1 MTARDLPLKDF
12 RYAAALLAGIIG
24 GIHLLHPT
32 LGLPRLITYLQVG
45 TIFDPR
51 PVIFTLTAI
60 LIVIGIMMGRRRMYP
75 RVVYGAGIL
84 LMIGFVGG
92 YVLWHT
98 VLNHGAFWPHIP
110 ETPHTDLGYF
120 EAVWLHLIN
129 DPIAMISIFH
139 ELALLGLLL
148 VLFTH
153 DTGEARNSQD

>member
-32 LGLPRLITYLQVG
+32 LGLPRLITYVRVG

-51 PVIFTLTAI
+51 PVIFTLTTI
-60 LIVIGIMMGRRRMYP
+60 LIVIGILMVRQGIYP

-84 LMIGFVGG
+84 LMVGFIGG

-98 VLNHGAFWPHIP
+98 ALNHGAFWPHIP

-139 ELALLGLLL
+139 ELALLGILL
-148 VLFTH
+148 VLFMY
-153 DTGEARNSQD
+153 DTEVSGTPPS